1 MADGAAGTNIDG
13 GGGWARGTT
22 QGLGL
27 QELIIQECAETQQL
41 IDQSSSRLAAE
52 LRQHLV
58 HVAHCS
64 VCEGD

>member
-1 MADGAAGTNIDG
+1 MADGAAGTNIDDG
-13 GGGWARGTT
+13 GGGARGTT

-52 LRQHLV
+52 RRQHLV
-58 HVAHCS
+58 HMAL
-64 VCEGD
+64 ER